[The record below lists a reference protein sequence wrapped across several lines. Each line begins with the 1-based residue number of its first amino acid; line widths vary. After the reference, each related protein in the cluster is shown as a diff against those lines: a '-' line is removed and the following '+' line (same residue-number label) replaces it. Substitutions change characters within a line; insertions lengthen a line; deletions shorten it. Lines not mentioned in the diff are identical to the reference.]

1 MKKEKNKTMGKYFNV
16 TVKPPI
22 TVAAL
27 AAGNITDTEILFDW
41 HAFDIPK
48 GAARLVGVTILY
60 AGKNGADYTPTD
72 FELFWGRGDKN
83 NFDAPETLGSDGA
96 AVNGNGYLSHIM
108 GKTYVDASNGTNDG
122 DLITGNVISVPNVS
136 GGVAGASSIDGFPN
150 VSGLVLQGV
159 PDSGTNVGY
168 DKLYVAAIA
177 KAIHNWGPSTMT
189 IDTTV
194 PATTSPIITV
204 ADLSPKLT
212 LGPGDV
218 LRDEDNQLI
227 GTVKKVDS
235 ATQLTLEANSASVV
249 AEDKLV
255 YNTTPITLLLSFEK

>member
-1 MKKEKNKTMGKYFNV
+1 
-16 TVKPPI
+16 
-22 TVAAL
+22 
-27 AAGNITDTEILFDW
+27 
-41 HAFDIPK
+41 
-48 GAARLVGVTILY
+48 
-60 AGKNGADYTPTD
+60 
-72 FELFWGRGDKN
+72 
-83 NFDAPETLGSDGA
+83 
-96 AVNGNGYLSHIM
+96 
-108 GKTYVDASNGTNDG
+108 
-122 DLITGNVISVPNVS
+122 
-136 GGVAGASSIDGFPN
+136 
-150 VSGLVLQGV
+150 
-159 PDSGTNVGY
+159 
-168 DKLYVAAIA
+168 
-177 KAIHNWGPSTMT
+177 MT

>member
-1 MKKEKNKTMGKYFNV
+1 MGKYFNV

-108 GKTYVDASNGTNDG
+108 GKTYVDARNMLARFKRWQDACA
-122 DLITGNVISVPNVS
+122 NVLAERKQS
-136 GGVAGASSIDGFPN
+136 
-150 VSGLVLQGV
+150 LR
-159 PDSGTNVGY
+159 
-168 DKLYVAAIA
+168 
-177 KAIHNWGPSTMT
+177 STCVEVINMT
-189 IDTTV
+189 RAMV
-194 PATTSPIITV
+194 
-204 ADLSPKLT
+204 
-212 LGPGDV
+212 
-218 LRDEDNQLI
+218 
-227 GTVKKVDS
+227 
-235 ATQLTLEANSASVV
+235 
-249 AEDKLV
+249 
-255 YNTTPITLLLSFEK
+255 